1 LAVVKGTNVWI
12 WNMDNKILLNKNQY
26 IHIENQAVAFSI
38 CSNYLIVGLQKKIE
52 FYKIDTFKDEDF
64 KIIDEF

>member
-1 LAVVKGTNVWI
+1 
-12 WNMDNKILLNKNQY
+12 MDNKILLNKNQY
-26 IHIENQAVAFSI
+26 IYIENQAVAFSI
-38 CSNYLIVGLQKKIE
+38 CSNYLIVGIQKKIE